1 MPLMVTM
8 SEGFL
13 REKAETIDR
22 EFELCR
28 QLHNLLA
35 DIMQSHGS
43 FGTSEPDATTPR
55 TIDEIHLKDGWV
67 VSLSDSAAET
77 TIAEKNRHGRELVN
91 PVNIL
96 LMQSADNPLEGDV
109 AYEVDLG
116 FQVGPNG
123 VIDTT
128 SYNNQVLDPDEVAGL
143 LADVQEVIIPNV
155 LAGKFKPSV

>member
-1 MPLMVTM
+1 M
-8 SEGFL
+8 
-13 REKAETIDR
+13 RETAEIIDR

-28 QLHNLLA
+28 QLHSLLA

-43 FGTSEPDATTPR
+43 FDTSELDGTTPR

-67 VSLSDSAAET
+67 VSLSDSATET
-77 TIAEKNRHGRELVN
+77 TIVEKNRHGRALIN
-91 PVNIL
+91 PINIL

-123 VIDTT
+123 VINTT
-128 SYNNQVLDPDEVAGL
+128 SYNSQVLDLDEVAGL
-143 LADVQEVIIPNV
+143 LTDVRDVLVPNV
-155 LAGKFKPSV
+155 LAGKFKPSI